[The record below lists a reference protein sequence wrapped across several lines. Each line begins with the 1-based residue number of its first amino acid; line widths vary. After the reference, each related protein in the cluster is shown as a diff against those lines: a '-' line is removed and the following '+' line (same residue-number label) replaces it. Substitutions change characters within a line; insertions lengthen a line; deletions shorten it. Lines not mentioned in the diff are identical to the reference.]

1 MATGEWSR
9 AEALRDAVEQVLG
22 EEAIR
27 YTRAL

>member
-9 AEALRDAVEQVLG
+9 SEALRDSIEQVLG